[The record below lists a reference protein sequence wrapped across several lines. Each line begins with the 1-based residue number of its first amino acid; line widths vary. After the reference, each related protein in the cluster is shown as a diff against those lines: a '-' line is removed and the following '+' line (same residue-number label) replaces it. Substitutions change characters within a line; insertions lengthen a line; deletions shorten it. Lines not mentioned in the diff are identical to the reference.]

1 MTDEQRRAFSQ
12 LRALARPHRFR
23 VLADAEGFPIIP
35 GRRGRIEWFHAD
47 GIDLAAY
54 TAGRLTR
61 GKLLALPGIM
71 RHQVG
76 AEEVRVLVPVAPLA
90 DVARVLGARRRR
102 QGRPLAPEQAR
113 ALAERARVAG
123 RLRRQDRVQA
133 VKAG

>member
-1 MTDEQRRAFSQ
+1 MTAEQSAAFAQ

-35 GRRGRIEWFHAD
+35 ARRGRVEWFHAE
-47 GIDLAAY
+47 GTHLAAY

-61 GKLLALPGIM
+61 GRLLALPGIL

-76 AEEVRVLVPVAPLA
+76 DEEVRVLVPVAQLA

-102 QGRPLAPEQAR
+102 QGRPLTPEQAR
-113 ALAERARVAG
+113 ALAERARVAL
-123 RLRRQDRVQA
+123 RLRRQDRA
-133 VKAG
+133 VAVGTA